1 MCEFK
6 IEKKIDGS
14 QIGEEIVVAQ
24 YSQKNQLL
32 LKDILGSSLTLESA
46 LILDVNTLN
55 QTLTVLEHP
64 LIKDFLE
71 LIKRIVYKEDRAKE
85 IENFQRLLEQYKN

>member
-6 IEKKIDGS
+6 IIRHNDDS
-14 QIGEEIVVAQ
+14 QIGEEIVVVQ

-32 LKDILGSSLTLESA
+32 LKDILGSALILESA

-64 LIKDFLE
+64 LIKVFIEMIKKMVDDKESSLE
-71 LIKRIVYKEDRAKE
+71 LEK
-85 IENFQRLLEQYKN
+85 FQNKLEQLKK